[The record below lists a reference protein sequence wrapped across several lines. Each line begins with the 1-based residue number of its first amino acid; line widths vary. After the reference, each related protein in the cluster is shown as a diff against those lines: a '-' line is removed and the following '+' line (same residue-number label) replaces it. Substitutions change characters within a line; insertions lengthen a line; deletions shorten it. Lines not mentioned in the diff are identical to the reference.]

1 MTEIVVAL
9 VGTHEYEWAVWIFA
23 TLFKKYW
30 GEGIIAYVGD
40 RQEGELP
47 ANVQFYRVPCYSE
60 GVWVWAHWFGNGL
73 NSFFERCGDTPVLL
87 FLPDQW
93 LKEPVWHEGI
103 YSLARYMRGKPDI
116 IRGNVTADVR
126 LYGYG
131 SHVDT
136 WEEWEIWQTSVDS
149 PHASLDG
156 GLTFCPSLWNPRL
169 AREIRQM
176 ESEQKNWFEENK
188 KLIAGIAI
196 FSSPARVD
204 RSAREELEL
213 TKRDA
218 HDILR
223 IRITGATDD

>member
-1 MTEIVVAL
+1 MRRVITAFVVL
-9 VGTHEYEWAVWIFA
+9 SI
-23 TLFKKYW
+23 
-30 GEGIIAYVGD
+30 
-40 RQEGELP
+40 P
-47 ANVQFYRVPCYSE
+47 
-60 GVWVWAHWFGNGL
+60 
-73 NSFFERCGDTPVLL
+73 L
-87 FLPDQW
+87 FLFLNAWQ
-93 LKEPVWHEGI
+93 
-103 YSLARYMRGKPDI
+103 
-116 IRGNVTADVR
+116 
-126 LYGYG
+126 GYKY
-131 SHVDT
+131 
-136 WEEWEIWQTSVDS
+136 
-149 PHASLDG
+149 A
-156 GLTFCPSLWNPRL
+156 RL